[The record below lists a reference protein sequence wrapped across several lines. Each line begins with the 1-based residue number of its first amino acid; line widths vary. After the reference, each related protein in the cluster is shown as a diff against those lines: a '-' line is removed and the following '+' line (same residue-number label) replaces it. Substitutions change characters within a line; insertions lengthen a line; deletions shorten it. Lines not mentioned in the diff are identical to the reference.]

1 MVKVMSRKDTN
12 VNSFVNSDE
21 RLRNARML
29 GRGSFSQV
37 FDTPDPARVFKLTA
51 DAAHTSYLLDCYSP
65 QGPFKPVVYEDYGV
79 VCTTKT
85 GIDVYLLEMERLHKV
100 RRGTPN
106 GRLVRQIV
114 HFVRLRTYWDRQLP
128 MVEDDLTWLPAEL
141 ADFMGELNYFV
152 WNFNWALDIGW
163 QNFMERADGTLVLSD
178 PVIDYETY
186 QAHVH

>member
-1 MVKVMSRKDTN
+1 
-12 VNSFVNSDE
+12 
-21 RLRNARML
+21 
-29 GRGSFSQV
+29 
-37 FDTPDPARVFKLTA
+37 
-51 DAAHTSYLLDCYSP
+51 
-65 QGPFKPVVYEDYGV
+65 
-79 VCTTKT
+79 
-85 GIDVYLLEMERLHKV
+85 
-100 RRGTPN
+100 
-106 GRLVRQIV
+106 
-114 HFVRLRTYWDRQLP
+114 

>member
-1 MVKVMSRKDTN
+1 MDCGDSSQSYFFSPPNNLTLYPDHAPASSRTA
-12 VNSFVNSDE
+12 SYTSQ
-21 RLRNARML
+21 ARA
-29 GRGSFSQV
+29 R
-37 FDTPDPARVFKLTA
+37 PKPASTYACSRW
-51 DAAHTSYLLDCYSP
+51 S
-65 QGPFKPVVYEDYGV
+65 
-79 VCTTKT
+79 
-85 GIDVYLLEMERLHKV
+85 RLHKV

-114 HFVRLRTYWDRQLP
+114 HFVRLRTYWDRRLP